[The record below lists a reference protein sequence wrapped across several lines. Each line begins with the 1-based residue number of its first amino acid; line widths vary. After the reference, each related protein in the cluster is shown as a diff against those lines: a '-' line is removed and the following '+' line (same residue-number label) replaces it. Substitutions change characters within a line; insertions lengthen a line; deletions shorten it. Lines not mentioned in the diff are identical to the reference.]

1 MPRRHLTA
9 AAVSRIKSP
18 TSGQVE
24 HFDAGYPGLALRV
37 SYGGGRSWVY
47 FYRLHGRQRRLTFG
61 PWPAL
66 TLEGA
71 REAWRTARGNLSKG
85 KEPTAPSARADA
97 PDLFHN
103 VVADWLKRDQGG
115 NRSYNEV
122 KRVLEK
128 DALPKW
134 GDRRIA
140 EINRREIAELIDGIA
155 DRGAVTA
162 ARRCHAHL
170 HRLFR
175 WAAGRGILELSP
187 MAYLPKPGA
196 EVKRK
201 RVLSD
206 NELRLAWAAAQ
217 QIGWPMGSA
226 VQLLILTCARRE
238 EISALKWA
246 EIDRAGRQICLDG
259 ERTKNGDDHTI
270 PLSHVAWDLIQAVPR
285 LADSKFVF
293 TTTGNTPISGWS
305 RAKAKIDDFMRTQLG
320 NNVALKPWRIHD
332 LRRTAATGMERL
344 GVKQQVVEALLGH
357 ISGSKAGVT
366 GIYQRHTYEEEKR
379 TAIENW
385 AEHVAT
391 LVWSER

>member
-9 AAVSRIKSP
+9 AGVSRIKSP
-18 TSGQVE
+18 ISGQVD

-47 FYRLHGRQRRLTFG
+47 FYRLHGRQRRLTLG

-71 REAWRTARGNLSKG
+71 REAWRTARENLTRG
-85 KEPTAPSARADA
+85 KEPTAQPARSDA
-97 PDLFHN
+97 PDLFRT
-103 VVADWLKRDQGG
+103 VLADWLKRDQGD
-115 NRSYNEV
+115 NRSHNEV

-134 GDRRIA
+134 RDRRVA

-175 WAAGRGILELSP
+175 WAAGRGIIELSP

-206 NELRLAWAAAQ
+206 EELRLAWAAAQ

-246 EIDRAGRQICLDG
+246 EIDRADRQICLGG
-259 ERTKNGDDHTI
+259 ERTKNGEDHTI
-270 PLSHVAWDLIQAVPR
+270 PLSHAAWDLIQSIPR
-285 LADSKFVF
+285 LVGSQFVF

-305 RAKAKIDDFMRTQLG
+305 HAKEKIDEMMRAQPAG
-320 NNVALKPWRIHD
+320 NVVVKPWRIHD

-344 GVKQQVVEALLGH
+344 GIKQQVVEALLGH
-357 ISGSKAGVT
+357 MAGSKAGVI
-366 GIYQRHTYEEEKR
+366 GIYQRHAYEQEKR
-379 TAIENW
+379 EALEKWT
-385 AEHVAT
+385 EHVAV
-391 LVWSER
+391 LVASAK